1 VTRIASFSEWISR
14 QPLVWGG
21 LACLAFYAAIRQGLI
36 DSPLVVRYADSH
48 VVEYVTIAL
57 FFIGLAALTLR
68 LVSLVVQYGVFHR
81 ELLEPI
87 PSGGQAPAEAGRL
100 LDKLAL
106 LPDYVKQSYL
116 VERLRR
122 ALEYVFRKDS
132 ADDLDRHMQQ
142 LEEADAIRMSNGYA
156 MVRIVVWAIPILGFL
171 GTVIGITMA
180 IAKLSPEALETSLTD
195 VTSRL
200 GLAFDT
206 TALALSLSMV
216 LMFFKFW
223 VERVEDNLLEKVDK
237 WTAEELVG
245 RFYQSGTGS
254 DPNVAAVRLMSKQV
268 VEAVEAMAAKQAK
281 VWKSSIEETHQQW
294 AEVTGETGKVVEQSL
309 AGAMTKAGE
318 AHARALNQG
327 ALKHLDV
334 AADAARENAERFGQA
349 MAKFEASA
357 EQHVQQLTAAT
368 GEHAKRFADETGKTA
383 ERLRLGLE
391 KFAELLIEVLEQHG
405 ELLTRSEKEMA
416 QENRQH
422 LSEVQ
427 AVLGEVMTFAA
438 DRHEVF
444 IKSNE
449 VLLQQTQNAVAET
462 TDISLQQQQHLLK
475 QGEVLLKIVD
485 ATGQVHKLEEVLSRN
500 LATVG
505 RSGNFEE
512 TLVSLTAAVQLLSAR
527 LGHFNPGA
535 TSHDVRLG
543 DSKSDAA

>member
-1 VTRIASFSEWISR
+1 MTRIASFSEWILR

-21 LACLAFYAAIRQGLI
+21 LGCLAFYAAIRQGVI

-57 FFIGLAALTLR
+57 FFVGLAALTLR
-68 LVSLVVQYGVFHR
+68 LIGLVVQYGVFHR

-87 PSGGQAPAEAGRL
+87 PSDGQAPAEAGRL
-100 LDKLAL
+100 LNKLAL
-106 LPDYVKQSYL
+106 LPDYVQQSYL

-142 LEEADAIRMSNGYA
+142 LEEADAIRMSSGYA

-223 VERVEDNLLEKVDK
+223 VERVEDNLLEKVDT

-245 RFYQSGTGS
+245 RFQKSGTGS

-268 VEAVEAMAAKQAK
+268 IEAVEVMAAKQAK

-294 AEVTGETGKVVEQSL
+294 AEVTGETGRVVEQSL

-327 ALKHLDV
+327 ALKQLDV
-334 AADAARENAERFGQA
+334 VADAARENAERFGQA
-349 MAKFEASA
+349 MAKFEAGT

-368 GEHAKRFADETGKTA
+368 GEHAKQFADETGKTA

-405 ELLTRSEKEMA
+405 ELLTRGEKEMA

-427 AVLGEVMTFAA
+427 AVLGEVMTFAE

-449 VLLQQTQNAVAET
+449 ALLQQTQNTVAET

-475 QGEVLLKIVD
+475 QGEILLKVVD
-485 ATGQVHKLEEVLSRN
+485 ATGQVQKLEEVLSRN

-512 TLVSLTAAVQLLSAR
+512 TLVSLTAAVHLLSAR

-535 TSHDVRLG
+535 TSYDVRLD
-543 DSKSDAA
+543 DSTSDAA